1 MKAFVIHGP
10 NLNLLGTRE
19 LSVYG
24 DNTLEEVNA
33 IIEAEAKELGFE
45 LTFWQTAREGEII
58 ELLHSGIDAG
68 VDGVLLN
75 PAAYSHT
82 SRAIAD
88 AIRAVPFP
96 GDRGAS
102 QQHPCTRALEEH
114 VGDRAG
120 SAGHSRRLR
129 SALLCRRARCPEG
142 NSRPVNYESRVKRLQ
157 SELESSDVEALL
169 VTNLTNVRYLTGF
182 AGSNGQV
189 LVTPDDARFMTDGRY
204 RARAMDLVRAADVS
218 VYSNRLTDV
227 LKPLVE
233 EAGIT
238 RLAVEGKS
246 MTLADRDDLAKR
258 LEGVDLVTSK
268 GPIENLRR
276 IKEPEEVDALRAA
289 VALGDDAFTHI
300 LDRIRPGRTES
311 EVALELEVYIRT
323 NGAEAISFEP
333 IVGSGPLSAH
343 IHHTPSERRFEKG
356 DFVLLD
362 FGARVEGYCGDLSRT
377 VVLGM
382 PSEAQRRQY
391 DTVLKTNS
399 NALEA
404 MKPDAECRAIDA
416 VARRAVKEAGYDDF
430 GHGLGHGVGLE
441 IHESPRLSRISDD
454 ILMPGMVVT
463 NEPGLYLEATGGVR
477 IEDCVLITETGA
489 EVLTSAPKDTLTV
502 V

>member
-1 MKAFVIHGP
+1 
-10 NLNLLGTRE
+10 
-19 LSVYG
+19 
-24 DNTLEEVNA
+24 
-33 IIEAEAKELGFE
+33 
-45 LTFWQTAREGEII
+45 
-58 ELLHSGIDAG
+58 
-68 VDGVLLN
+68 
-75 PAAYSHT
+75 
-82 SRAIAD
+82 
-88 AIRAVPFP
+88 
-96 GDRGAS
+96 
-102 QQHPCTRALEEH
+102 
-114 VGDRAG
+114 
-120 SAGHSRRLR
+120 
-129 SALLCRRARCPEG
+129 
-142 NSRPVNYESRVKRLQ
+142 VNYESRVKRLQ
-157 SELESSDVEALL
+157 TELESIDAEALL
-169 VTNLTNVRYLTGF
+169 VTSLTNVRYLTGF

-276 IKEPEEVDALRAA
+276 IKEPEEVDALRSA
-289 VALGDDAFTHI
+289 VALGDDAYTHI

-343 IHHTPSERRFEKG
+343 IHHTPSDRRFEKG

-362 FGARVEGYCGDLSRT
+362 FGARIDGYCGDLSRT

-382 PSEAQRRQY
+382 PSEAQHRQY

-416 VARRAVKEAGYDDF
+416 VARRSVKEAGYDDF

-463 NEPGLYLEATGGVR
+463 NEPGLYLEETGGVR

-489 EVLTSAPKDTLTV
+489 EVLTNAPKDTLTV